1 MAKILIV
8 GCGSIG
14 TQLAEVL
21 TAKGHQVVGL
31 KRNPPVFD
39 LITGID
45 YFKAD
50 ISANKTLK
58 ALPLDFDF
66 VYFIVSPDGR
76 NQESYEAIYK
86 AGVNQLLAHFSK
98 AETPPQWFFI
108 SSTSVYG
115 QTQGEWVDENS
126 LSYPENRP
134 SQLIRLAEQRL
145 IALNAQHVIVRFSG
159 IYGSGREYLLRIAR
173 QVPAI
178 QQDPP
183 YYTNRIHQT
192 DCVGVL
198 VFLLECR
205 LAGIGLE
212 SCYIASDDD
221 PAPTW
226 EVMSWLAERLSCSI
240 PSVKAMAQ
248 DALMNKRC
256 NNERLK
262 ALGYQFNY
270 PSYKDG
276 YAKLIAD
283 SLAQISAQDVPTL
296 KGASFK

>member
-1 MAKILIV
+1 MRFAYPPYINLLSTFMAKILIV

-31 KRNPPVFD
+31 KRNPPVSEVSTSMVY
-39 LITGID
+39 L
-45 YFKAD
+45 KAD
-50 ISANKTLK
+50 ISASEALK
-58 ALPLDFDF
+58 ALPLDFDY

-76 NQESYEAIYK
+76 NQDSYEAIYK
-86 AGVNQLLAHFSK
+86 TGINNLLVHFSN
-98 AETPPQWFFI
+98 AETAPQWFFI

-115 QTQGEWVDENS
+115 QTQGEGVDENS
-126 LSYPENRP
+126 ITCPENTP

-145 IALNAQHVIVRFSG
+145 IALNAHHVIVRFSG
-159 IYGSGREYLLRIAR
+159 IYGPGREYLLRMAR

-205 LAGIGLE
+205 LAGMPLE

-226 EVMSWLAERLSCSI
+226 EVMSWLAERLGCSL
-240 PSVKAMAQ
+240 PFVKATEQ
-248 DALMNKRC
+248 DATMNKRC
-256 NNERLK
+256 NNQRLK

-270 PSYKDG
+270 PSYKEG
-276 YAKLIAD
+276 YAELID
-283 SLAQISAQDVPTL
+283 SFLI
-296 KGASFK
+296 

>member
-1 MAKILIV
+1 MAKILII

-14 TQLAEVL
+14 TQLAELL

-31 KRNPPVFD
+31 KRNPPVSED
-39 LITGID
+39 TIGIA
-45 YFKAD
+45 YFKGD
-50 ISANKTLK
+50 ISASETLK
-58 ALPLDFDF
+58 ALPIDFDF

-86 AGVNQLLAHFSK
+86 VGVNNLLAHFSN
-98 AETPPQWFFI
+98 AETTPQWFFV

-126 LSYPENRP
+126 ISCPENAT

-145 IALNAQHVIVRFSG
+145 IALNVDHVIVRFSG
-159 IYGSGREYLLRIAR
+159 IYGPGREYLLRMAR

-205 LAGIGLE
+205 LAKIVLE
-212 SCYIASDDD
+212 SCYLASDDD

-226 EVMSWLAERLSCSI
+226 EVMSWLAERLACSL
-240 PSVKAMAQ
+240 PSIKAMGQ
-248 DALMNKRC
+248 DAEMNKRC
-256 NNERLK
+256 NNQRLK

-270 PSYKDG
+270 PSFKEG
-276 YAKLIAD
+276 YAKLITDAYSD
-283 SLAQISAQDVPTL
+283 
-296 KGASFK
+296 

>member
-21 TAKGHQVVGL
+21 TNKGHQVVGL
-31 KRNPPVFD
+31 KRNPPVSD
-39 LITGID
+39 VITGID

-50 ISANKTLK
+50 IGASNALK
-58 ALPLDFDF
+58 SLPLDFDF

-76 NQESYEAIYK
+76 NQDSYEAIYK
-86 AGVNQLLAHFSK
+86 VGVNNLLAHFSN
-98 AETPPQWFFI
+98 AETTPQWFFV

-115 QTQGEWVDENS
+115 QTLGEWVDENTIS
-126 LSYPENRP
+126 CPENAT
-134 SQLIRLAEQRL
+134 SQFIRLAEQRL
-145 IALNAQHVIVRFSG
+145 IALNADHVIVRFSG
-159 IYGSGREYLLRIAR
+159 IYGPGREYLLRMAK

-205 LAGIGLE
+205 LAGIVLE
-212 SCYIASDDD
+212 SCYVASDDD

-226 EVMSWLAERLSCSI
+226 EVMSWLAERLGCSL
-240 PSVKAMAQ
+240 PYVKVMGQ
-248 DALMNKRC
+248 DAAMNKRC
-256 NNERLK
+256 NNQRLK
-262 ALGYQFNY
+262 ALGYQFSY
-270 PSYKDG
+270 PSYKEG
-276 YAKLIAD
+276 YAKLID
-283 SLAQISAQDVPTL
+283 NSLI
-296 KGASFK
+296 

>member
-1 MAKILIV
+1 MQPNLHLHLLLSTFMAKILII

-14 TQLAEVL
+14 TQLAELL

-31 KRNPPVFD
+31 KRNPPVSED
-39 LITGID
+39 TIGIA
-45 YFKAD
+45 YFKGD
-50 ISANKTLK
+50 LSASETLK
-58 ALPLDFDF
+58 ALPIDFDF

-86 AGVNQLLAHFSK
+86 VGVNNLLAHFSN
-98 AETPPQWFFI
+98 AETTPQWFFV

-126 LSYPENRP
+126 ITCPVNAT
-134 SQLIRLAEQRL
+134 SQLIRLAEQSL
-145 IALNAQHVIVRFSG
+145 IALNAHHVIVRFSG
-159 IYGSGREYLLRIAR
+159 IYGPGREYLLRMAR

-205 LAGIGLE
+205 LAKIVLE
-212 SCYIASDDD
+212 SCYLASDDD

-226 EVMSWLAERLSCSI
+226 EVMSWLAERLACSL
-240 PSVKAMAQ
+240 PSIKAMGQ
-248 DALMNKRC
+248 DAEMNKRC
-256 NNERLK
+256 NNQRLK

-270 PSYKDG
+270 PSFKEG
-276 YAKLIAD
+276 YAKLITD
-283 SLAQISAQDVPTL
+283 SLL
-296 KGASFK
+296 

>member
-14 TQLAEVL
+14 TQLAQVL

-31 KRNPPVFD
+31 KRNPPNSDV
-39 LITGID
+39 TTNMV

-50 ISANKTLK
+50 ISTHDALI

-76 NQESYEAIYK
+76 NQDSYEAIYK
-86 AGVNQLLAHFSK
+86 VGVNNLLAHFSNT
-98 AETPPQWFFI
+98 ETAPQWFFV

-115 QTQGEWVDENS
+115 QTLGEWVDENTIS
-126 LSYPENRP
+126 CPENAT

-145 IALNAQHVIVRFSG
+145 IDLNADHVIVRFSG
-159 IYGSGREYLLRIAR
+159 IYGPGREYLLRMAK

-205 LAGIGLE
+205 LEGMALE

-221 PAPTW
+221 PATTW
-226 EVMSWLAERLSCSI
+226 EVMSWLAERLSCSM
-240 PSVKAMAQ
+240 PFVKAMEQ
-248 DALMNKRC
+248 DAAMNKRC

-270 PSYKDG
+270 PSYKEG
-276 YAKLIAD
+276 YAELID
-283 SLAQISAQDVPTL
+283 SFLI
-296 KGASFK
+296 

>member
-14 TQLAEVL
+14 AQLAEIL
-21 TAKGHQVVGL
+21 TTKGHQVVGL
-31 KRNPPVFD
+31 KRNPPASAFT
-39 LITGID
+39 TGVE

-50 ISANKTLK
+50 INSTDSLK
-58 ALPLDFDF
+58 ALSLDFEF

-86 AGVNQLLAHFSK
+86 TGLNNVLAHF
-98 AETPPQWFFI
+98 AQNVVTPQWFFV

-115 QTQGEWVDENS
+115 QTQGEWVDETS
-126 LSYPENRP
+126 ITCPENITSR
-134 SQLIRLAEQRL
+134 LIREAEQRL
-145 IALNAQHVIVRFSG
+145 IALNAYHVLVRFSG
-159 IYGSGREYLLRIAR
+159 IYGPGREYLLRLAR
-173 QVPAI
+173 QAPSI

-205 LAGIGLE
+205 LAGMALE

-221 PAPTW
+221 PATTW
-226 EVMSWLAERLSCSI
+226 EVMSWLAERLSCSL
-240 PSVKAMAQ
+240 PFVKTMEQ
-248 DALMNKRC
+248 DASMNKRC
-256 NNERLK
+256 NNQRLK
-262 ALGYQFNY
+262 ALGYQFY
-270 PSYKDG
+270 YTSFKEG
-276 YAKLIAD
+276 YAALID
-283 SLAQISAQDVPTL
+283 SSVI
-296 KGASFK
+296 

>member
-21 TAKGHQVVGL
+21 MAKDHQVVGL
-31 KRNPPVFD
+31 KRNPPVSD
-39 LITGID
+39 VITGID

-50 ISANKTLK
+50 IGASNALK
-58 ALPLDFDF
+58 SLPLDFDF

-76 NQESYEAIYK
+76 NQDSYEAIYK
-86 AGVNQLLAHFSK
+86 VGVNNLLAHFSN
-98 AETPPQWFFI
+98 AETTPQWFFV

-115 QTQGEWVDENS
+115 QTLGEWVDENTIS
-126 LSYPENRP
+126 CPENAT
-134 SQLIRLAEQRL
+134 SQFIRLAEQRL
-145 IALNAQHVIVRFSG
+145 IALNADHVIVRFSG
-159 IYGSGREYLLRIAR
+159 IYGPGREYLLRMAK

-205 LAGIGLE
+205 LAGIVLE
-212 SCYIASDDD
+212 SCYVASDDD

-226 EVMSWLAERLSCSI
+226 EVMSWLAERLGCSL
-240 PSVKAMAQ
+240 PFVKATEQ
-248 DALMNKRC
+248 DATMNKRC
-256 NNERLK
+256 NNQRLK
-262 ALGYQFNY
+262 ALGYQFSY
-270 PSYKDG
+270 PSYKEG
-276 YAKLIAD
+276 YAELID
-283 SLAQISAQDVPTL
+283 NSLI
-296 KGASFK
+296 